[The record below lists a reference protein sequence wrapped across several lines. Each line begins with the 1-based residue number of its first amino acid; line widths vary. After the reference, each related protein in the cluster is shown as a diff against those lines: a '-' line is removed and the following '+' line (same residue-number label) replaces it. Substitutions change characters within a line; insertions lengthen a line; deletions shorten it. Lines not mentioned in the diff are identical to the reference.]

1 MNDYKQFFRTM
12 ILVPAIAGAL
22 SSQGAEAPADSTAV
36 NTLDDLVVTGSN
48 AAVEKRLLPYTV
60 TVVGP
65 RQLEAAGSSQLLS
78 VLSTRVPSMFVT
90 ERGILGFGVSSNG
103 GAGHIKMRG
112 VGGDRASAVL
122 MMVDGQPQFA
132 GLYSHHVAD
141 FYSKDYVE
149 RVEVL
154 RGPGSVLYGSNAMA
168 GVVNVITRQARR
180 DGVHGSLTAQ
190 YGSYNTSTNTAM
202 ATARY
207 GRFSALA
214 GVSYDHTDGNVR
226 RFDFDSWSGYV
237 KASWRF
243 SDAWSLTADYTLMNF
258 KGNDPIYPKLSNP
271 ESTDIYHQNIT
282 RGETSLSAS
291 NRYGNT
297 DGTVRAYYSYG
308 NHYIDDPRHFHSL
321 DDRLG
326 VLAYQNYSPTESTV
340 LTLGFD
346 FARYTGKIPMSGGT
360 AHKPGAM
367 GTIDRKVINE
377 YSPYLTAS
385 QSLWQDQLVVTA
397 GLRMANSDMFGTKWV
412 PQFGISASPAHL
424 FTIKASAAMGYR
436 NPSFREL
443 YLYRMANPD
452 LQPEKMWNYEVSLQ
466 KSFGT
471 ILDATVTAY
480 YSRGSN
486 MIQAVDM
493 KNVNTGRFINK
504 GVEVSLACH
513 PLETLTIHSSYS
525 YLHSDI
531 RNLTGAPRNQFFLG
545 ADWNAFK
552 GFNASAEL
560 RGIGS
565 LYVSEGIDRQ
575 NYWLLNLKAS
585 YDICRWAGV
594 LLRLDNVTDTR
605 YVINR
610 GYDMP
615 GITVT
620 GGVSFRF

>member
-1 MNDYKQFFRTM
+1 MKIYR
-12 ILVPAIAGAL
+12 ILLLCLCAL
-22 SSQGAEAPADSTAV
+22 PLFAYSQSDSTTV
-36 NTLDDLVVTGSN
+36 NVLDEVVVTGSN
-48 AAVEKRLLPYTV
+48 AAVEKRLLPFTV
-60 TVVGP
+60 SVVGQ
-65 RQLEAAGSSQLLS
+65 RELEAAGSSQLLS

-141 FYSKDYVE
+141 FYNKDYVE
-149 RVEVL
+149 KVEVL

-168 GVVNVITRQARR
+168 GVINVITRSARK
-180 DGVHGSLTAQ
+180 DGFHGSLTAQ
-190 YGSYNTSTNTAM
+190 YGSYNTSTNSASV
-202 ATARY
+202 TARY
-207 GRFSALA
+207 GRMSAIA
-214 GVSYDHTDGNVR
+214 NVSYDHTDGNVR
-226 RFDFDSWSGYV
+226 RFDFDQWSGYAKV
-237 KASWRF
+237 SYNI
-243 SDAWSLTADYTLMNF
+243 SDRWSAAADYTLMNF

-271 ESTDIYHQNIT
+271 ESTDIYHQNII

-291 NRYGNT
+291 NRYDRTNGV
-297 DGTVRAYYSYG
+297 VRAYYSYG

-326 VLAYQNYSPTESTV
+326 VLAYQNYSPTSSTDITV
-340 LTLGFD
+340 GFD
-346 FARYTGKIPMSGGT
+346 FARYTGKIPMSGGST
-360 AHKPGAM
+360 DNP
-367 GTIDRKVINE
+367 GTIERKIINE
-377 YSPYLTAS
+377 YSPYVTAS
-385 QSLWQDQLVVTA
+385 QGLWERQLVVSA
-397 GLRMANSDMFGTKWV
+397 GLRMANSDMFDTRWV
-412 PQFGISASPAHL
+412 PQAGISASPAHL
-424 FTIKASAAMGYR
+424 FTLKVSVAMGYR

-452 LQPEKMWNYEVSLQ
+452 LEPEKMWNYEVSLQ
-466 KSFGT
+466 KSFGG
-471 ILDATVTAY
+471 IIDATLTGY

-486 MIQAVDM
+486 MIQVVDM

-504 GVEVSLACH
+504 GIEVSISCRPTDRL
-513 PLETLTIHSSYS
+513 TLHSTYS
-525 YLHSDI
+525 YLHTDL
-531 RNLTGAPRNQFFLG
+531 RDLTGAPKNQFFLG

-552 GFNASAEL
+552 GFNVSAEL

-565 LYVSEGIDRQ
+565 LYVADNIENQD
-575 NYWLLNLKAS
+575 YWLLNLKAS
-585 YDICRWAGV
+585 YEICRWVSV
-594 LLRLDNVTDTR
+594 LCRLDNVTDTK

-615 GITVT
+615 GFTAM